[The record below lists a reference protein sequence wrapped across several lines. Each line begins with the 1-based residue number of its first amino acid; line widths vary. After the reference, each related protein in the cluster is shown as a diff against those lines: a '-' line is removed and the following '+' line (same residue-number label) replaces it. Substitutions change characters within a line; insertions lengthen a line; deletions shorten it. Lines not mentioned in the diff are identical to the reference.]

1 MNSKMLYEMSQ
12 VEINKV
18 DPATLVDI
26 DTIAINHTLPH
37 DEKILSFI
45 QQMGNP
51 YCFISGGVPVR
62 VRFAGEGKT
71 LSQSLVNYFSMLK
84 QR

>member
-1 MNSKMLYEMSQ
+1 MTSKTLFEMSQ
-12 VEINKV
+12 VEIDKV
-18 DPATLVDI
+18 NPSTLVDI

-37 DEKILSFI
+37 EEKILSFI

-51 YCFISGGVPVR
+51 YCFMSGGVPVR
-62 VRFAGEGKT
+62 VRFAGEGKK
-71 LSQSLVNYFSMLK
+71 LSQSLVNYFSMIK